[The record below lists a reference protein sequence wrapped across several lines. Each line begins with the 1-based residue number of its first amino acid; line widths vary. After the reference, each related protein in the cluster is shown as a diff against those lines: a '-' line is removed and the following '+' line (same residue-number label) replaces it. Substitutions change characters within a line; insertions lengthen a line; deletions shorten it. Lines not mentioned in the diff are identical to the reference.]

1 MNQNN
6 NGNKRQISNSIL
18 FYLTL
23 FSVTFFVYNDLNI
36 SKNWG
41 YIIFVSIVFLNC
53 LCTTRCIYISR
64 IKLALLCLVITIVFF
79 YCLDS
84 RKDREMITYALTML
98 ICLAIFFIAQPNLKN
113 VDYSI
118 RAIIIFALIFFVY
131 IAGVTIFP
139 DLYWKNIYPFLP
151 EGVREYAQ
159 QLIND
164 GYGIPIGGSI
174 IFADYV
180 MAMAIVSMVS
190 SLIVKLQNRPLKILK
205 YITIVLLLFCGIMLE
220 GRRSEL
226 LCILS
231 TVCVMFVLSI
241 DFRLGKET
249 RKKFSLVGLV
259 GILSLF
265 VILLL
270 GTQGYLD
277 RFVRTVEQIVLSV
290 TSGAKVDITSGRI
303 RRWRRAWELF
313 QEAPFMGIGW
323 GRYANYAFGDFRE
336 IAATTPINDKYV
348 HNDYLNIL
356 CETGIIGFLGIIV
369 PLLYIFITTYRQ
381 NRRLQRY
388 RCHQNILILNFI
400 SLGIQMFFGFLSFL
414 DPSFYKFY
422 FWFFYTVAVILLD
435 FTLKEERKLKA
446 VIQYQKE
453 QDKQKI

>member
-249 RKKFSLVGLV
+249 RKKFALVGLV

-313 QEAPFMGIGW
+313 QEAWP
-323 GRYANYAFGDFRE
+323 
-336 IAATTPINDKYV
+336 
-348 HNDYLNIL
+348 
-356 CETGIIGFLGIIV
+356 
-369 PLLYIFITTYRQ
+369 
-381 NRRLQRY
+381 
-388 RCHQNILILNFI
+388 
-400 SLGIQMFFGFLSFL
+400 
-414 DPSFYKFY
+414 
-422 FWFFYTVAVILLD
+422 
-435 FTLKEERKLKA
+435 
-446 VIQYQKE
+446 
-453 QDKQKI
+453 